1 MRLSSVLVAVGAA
14 SLSFLSIDA
23 SHAKNT
29 RVNYEVQVLR
39 TSYGIPHI
47 QAGDWGSLGYGYGY
61 AFAQDNVCVLA
72 REVLTATGTQSKYF
86 GPGNQNAIRT
96 AATSARVPPNRNG
109 AEGPKPDQ
117 PPAPCQSKPA
127 ISEAGKAKRPIVAL

>member
-1 MRLSSVLVAVGAA
+1 MRLSSVLVAVGTA
-14 SLSFLSIDA
+14 SLSLLPIDA
-23 SHAKNT
+23 SHANNT

-72 REVLTATGTQSKYF
+72 REVLTATGTQ
-86 GPGNQNAIRT
+86 
-96 AATSARVPPNRNG
+96 
-109 AEGPKPDQ
+109 
-117 PPAPCQSKPA
+117 A
-127 ISEAGKAKRPIVAL
+127 ISLPLAM